1 MKAIIIGY
9 GKMGREIEKIL
20 AERGHEVV
28 LVVDADNSAE
38 LNAANLARADVA
50 IEFTTPATACANIRT
65 CLEHGIPYLH
75 RRFGIEIKLKTSRTG
90 ITRIGDYHILF
101 TCKRSNFKCIIW
113 NRSKINVRQLLQS

>member
-38 LNAANLARADVA
+38 LNAANLARATWPSNSPRPPRRA
-50 IEFTTPATACANIRT
+50 RTSAPASNTAR
-65 CLEHGIPYLH
+65 P
-75 RRFGIEIKLKTSRTG
+75 
-90 ITRIGDYHILF
+90 
-101 TCKRSNFKCIIW
+101 W
-113 NRSKINVRQLLQS
+113 

>member
-20 AERGHEVV
+20 AERGHAVV

-50 IEFTTPATACANIRT
+50 TTPAKARKTPGMIR
-65 CLEHGIPYLH
+65 
-75 RRFGIEIKLKTSRTG
+75 SRTRTPFN
-90 ITRIGDYHILF
+90 ITAKSIVSAGW
-101 TCKRSNFKCIIW
+101 T
-113 NRSKINVRQLLQS
+113 